1 MPKKNIEIGRTP
13 NDGTGDNLKIVIA
26 KVNENIDDIYIEKQD
41 TLVSGTNIKTI
52 NSTSILGS
60 GNIALQSNLVSGTN
74 IKTINGNS
82 VLGSGDLVIS
92 GGSSGASGIHA
103 FTKLTSGRS
112 ITAMVNSTAPGVT
125 AGVANRLYVYPFI
138 PNQTLTCSS
147 MYININALFSGALAK
162 IVIYSDTNGIPNNLL
177 YSSADINCST
187 TGIKTISTNQTFTAG
202 TIYWIGLHSSST
214 PTFTSISTTAL
225 MPLSIL
231 ATNVQSSI
239 FNTNTY
245 GTPPNPF
252 SIGYTITNA
261 PVPLV
266 GITI

>member
-52 NSTSILGS
+52 NGS
-60 GNIALQSNLVSGTN
+60 
-74 IKTINGNS
+74 S

-92 GGSSGASGIHA
+92 SGGSASGSHT

-112 ITAMVNSTAPGVT
+112 ITAMINGTSPGVT
-125 AGVANRLYVYPFI
+125 TAIANRLYVYPFI

-202 TIYWIGLHSSST
+202 TVYWIGLHSSST
-214 PTFTSISTTAL
+214 PTFTSISPAAL
-225 MPLSIL
+225 MPISIL
-231 ATNVQSSI
+231 STNIQTSLFS
-239 FNTNTY
+239 TNTY
-245 GTPPNPF
+245 GTLPNPF
-252 SIGYTITNA
+252 GVSYTITNA
-261 PVPLV
+261 AVPLI